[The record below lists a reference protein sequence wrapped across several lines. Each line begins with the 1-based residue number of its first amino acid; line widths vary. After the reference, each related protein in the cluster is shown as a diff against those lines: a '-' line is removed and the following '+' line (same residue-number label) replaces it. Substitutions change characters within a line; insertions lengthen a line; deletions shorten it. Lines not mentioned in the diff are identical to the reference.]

1 MKKTT
6 TTTTTSGRRSLL
18 CSASLGAAAIFV
30 PGLLFAQA
38 PPGPIVP
45 PDSAMPKADST
56 PPPPP
61 PPRWQGK
68 PTILGS
74 WKFNHDDSDDA
85 RQKMQQLSQ
94 PSGNYGG
101 RRGGGGYPGGGG
113 GYPGGG
119 GGGYPGGGGGGRRN
133 PMDSYSDADK
143 ARLGDLMNPSY
154 SLKIAQRENE
164 VEMNDEQD
172 RKRAFFTDG
181 RKVEKAKDDT
191 YHEIDAKWDD
201 DRLVSSEDGPKN
213 GKIER
218 VLDPADN
225 GMQLYETFRMKDSHS
240 NTTLTVRYV
249 FDRVMPPQQ
258 PAAQPAAKPAPPPP
272 NPPQPTKP

>member
-1 MKKTT
+1 MKTI
-6 TTTTTSGRRSLL
+6 GVRSLL
-18 CSASLGAAAIFV
+18 CYVSLGAATVLF

-38 PPGPIVP
+38 PPGPIIP
-45 PDSAMPKADST
+45 PDSARPTADST

-74 WKFNHDDSDDA
+74 WKFNRDDSDDA
-85 RQKMQQLSQ
+85 RQKMQQTSQ
-94 PSGNYGG
+94 SNGNYGG
-101 RRGGGGYPGGGG
+101 SRRGG

-119 GGGYPGGGGGGRRN
+119 GGGYPGGGYPGGGSSRRN

-154 SLKIAQRENE
+154 SLKIAQKENE

-181 RKVEKAKDDT
+181 RKVEKPKDDT
-191 YHEIDAKWDD
+191 FHEIDARWDD
-201 DRLVSSEDGPKN
+201 DRLVSTEDGPKN

-218 VLDPADN
+218 VLDPAEN

-240 NTTLTVRYV
+240 NTTLVVRYV

-258 PAAQPAAKPAPPPP
+258 PAAQPAAKPAPPSPTPP
-272 NPPQPTKP
+272 PATKP